1 MLEAYWEEEYN
12 NDLNK
17 KTVKYFDLTTEI
29 EKVITLSDG
38 ST

>member
-29 EKVITLSDG
+29 EKVITLNDG